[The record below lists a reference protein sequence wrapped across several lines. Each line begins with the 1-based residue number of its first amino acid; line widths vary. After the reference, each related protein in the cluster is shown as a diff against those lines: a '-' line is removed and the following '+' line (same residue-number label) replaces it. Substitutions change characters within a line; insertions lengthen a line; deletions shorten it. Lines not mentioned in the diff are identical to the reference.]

1 MNASRIDGLR
11 ATVRDILGDAVN
23 DQEMLAEA
31 TGEAIRLAIRNE
43 YAAGV
48 ANLDGLVDH
57 QGRFIDDEARTM
69 LGQTLAGILA
79 EIPDEFPLKRR
90 RVQALL
96 RQINGVAQVS
106 LAATKTLNDLNTLI
120 VPGTENGS

>member
-11 ATVRDILGDAVN
+11 ATVRDILDDAVN

-69 LGQTLAGILA
+69 LGQTLAGILGQ
-79 EIPDEFPLKRR
+79 IPDEFPLKRR
-90 RVQALL
+90 RVQALI
-96 RQINGVAQVS
+96 REIDGA
-106 LAATKTLNDLNTLI
+106 
-120 VPGTENGS
+120 E